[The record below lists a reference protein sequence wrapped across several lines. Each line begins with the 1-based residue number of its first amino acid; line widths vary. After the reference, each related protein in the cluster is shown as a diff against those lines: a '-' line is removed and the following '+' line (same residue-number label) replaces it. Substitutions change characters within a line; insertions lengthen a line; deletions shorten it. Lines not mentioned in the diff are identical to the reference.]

1 MLCYT
6 CKWENEVTKMTH
18 WRVFD
23 LQKVWICVV
32 RYKEQEKFRWQILG
46 KKFLPKTISR
56 NFHSY
61 QRQTGQVKNNLLNR
75 LSRKWGE
82 ENILNVPSK
91 SITQIDINNNITFLE
106 ESSLFKCKLDE
117 IRNGIKF
124 PQNMTSGENLKNIS
138 KFQRNPHF
146 SFVLP

>member
-1 MLCYT
+1 MLWYT
-6 CKWENEVTKMTH
+6 CEWENEVTKMTH
-18 WRVFD
+18 WRK
-23 LQKVWICVV
+23 LWICVANINNKKNFV
-32 RYKEQEKFRWQILG
+32 DKFYAISF
-46 KKFLPKTISR
+46 KKFSR
-56 NFHSY
+56 NFHSS
-61 QRQTGQVKNNLLNR
+61 QRQTGQEKNNLLNR